1 MTRSKSITPVRKVM
15 DDAERERAQCMARAQ
30 RRVIE
35 AESKLQEL
43 ARYHVDYSAS
53 FSRVASEG
61 LVSTSLRDF
70 QVFLSRLAE
79 AERQQERIVARAR
92 EDLAVET
99 RRWQDAAQRSKALA
113 LVVDRWS
120 GEERRQDER
129 RDQLETDDR
138 AQRMLRGARVPH

>member
-1 MTRSKSITPVRKVM
+1 MTPNVSARS
-15 DDAERERAQCMARAQ
+15 AWRARSAGLSRLKA
-30 RRVIE
+30 
-35 AESKLQEL
+35 SLQEL

-92 EDLAVET
+92 EDLATET

-138 AQRMLRGARVPH
+138 AQRITHGTRVQH

>member
-61 LVSTSLRDF
+61 LASTSLRDF

-92 EDLAVET
+92 EDLAAET

-113 LVVDRWS
+113 LVVDRWN

-138 AQRMLRGARVPH
+138 AQRISRGARVQP

>member
-1 MTRSKSITPVRKVM
+1 MTRSKSIKPVRKVM
-15 DDAERERAQCMARAQ
+15 DDTERERAQCMARAQ

-92 EDLAVET
+92 EDLATET

-138 AQRMLRGARVPH
+138 AQRMLRGARVQP

>member
-1 MTRSKSITPVRKVM
+1 M
-15 DDAERERAQCMARAQ
+15 DEAERERAQCMARAQ

>member
-15 DDAERERAQCMARAQ
+15 DDTERERAQCMARAQ
-30 RRVIE
+30 RRVLE
-35 AESKLQEL
+35 AEGKLQEL
-43 ARYHVDYSAS
+43 SRYHVDYSAS

-70 QVFLSRLAE
+70 QAFLSRLAE

-92 EDLAVET
+92 EDLATET

-138 AQRMLRGARVPH
+138 AQRMLRGARVQA